1 MEIRESLLMRIKDV
15 RKGEIKIDESQNV
28 KQEESLSDLRMEI
41 MTILL
46 KLIDKD
52 AAMVDKLK
60 EISKDFLN
68 FKMSLSGEIMRILML
83 PEAGGPPSPPPSCD
97 CGSLANVSMKVE
109 QLVQCAE
116 AEGGTD
122 CPPPEM
128 FSMELI
134 NINEIIDNDV
144 KDLYNQIVSTV
155 EDGLRTKLFQDLK
168 DKKTLR
174 EDIDEL
180 ISKVMRETEPE
191 KLNKLLQRDLGGI
204 KRILEK
210 SLADCQLSCGGGCN
224 SCAAEVLQNSLE
236 KMKSYLEAFESI
248 DDEESKKELVRSDTI
263 KYINEV
269 NNERREILIS
279 KAKAEDDTSL
289 PDCES
294 EKLEIFKMTKGPMWM
309 LVNATIF
316 GEIAEVETVITTMI
330 SMLER
335 LIDDYC
341 TEGKVPDKP
350 HNPQRNCQWEE
361 YTETKEYLE
370 KVSHVI

>member
-1 MEIRESLLMRIKDV
+1 MRIKDV
-15 RKGEIKIDESQNV
+15 RRAEIKIDKNQNV
-28 KQEESLSDLRMEI
+28 KQEETLSDLRLEI

-46 KLIDKD
+46 KLVDKD

-60 EISKDFLN
+60 EISKDFLS
-68 FKMSLSGEIMRILML
+68 FKMSVSGQIMRILML
-83 PEAGGPPSPPPSCD
+83 PDAGGPSPSPAPSCD

-109 QLVQCAE
+109 LLVQCAE
-116 AEGGTD
+116 AEAEAGSETD

-128 FSMELI
+128 FSLELI

-144 KDLYNQIVSTV
+144 KDLYSQIVSTV
-155 EDGLRTKLFQDLK
+155 EDGLRTKLFQDLA

-174 EDIDEL
+174 EDIDQL
-180 ISKVMRETEPE
+180 ITKVMRETEPE
-191 KLNKLLQRDLGGI
+191 KLNKLVQRDLGRI
-204 KRILEK
+204 KRVLELK
-210 SLADCQLSCGGGCN
+210 LSDCQLSCGGGCN
-224 SCAAEVLQNSLE
+224 SCAAEVLQDSLD
-236 KMKSYLEAFESI
+236 KMKSYLEAFENLE
-248 DDEESKKELVRSDTI
+248 DEESKKDFVRSDSI

-269 NNERREILIS
+269 NNDRREILIS
-279 KAKAEDDTSL
+279 KAKATDDPSL

-294 EKLEIFKMTKGPMWM
+294 EKLEIYKMTKGPMWM

-330 SMLER
+330 SMLEK

-341 TEGKVPDKP
+341 TDGKVPDQP
-350 HNPQRNCQWEE
+350 QNSQRNCQWEE

-370 KVSHVI
+370 KARIQFN